1 MLHHRERS
9 PRLNNMPAE
18 VLEHVLSH
26 LKNANK
32 AALAMTRKARI
43 YQPGAK
49 PSEFNRALHHLKLK
63 PEVRIA
69 LSHRKAFAV
78 AKDALK
84 KLDKHYNTYV
94 NKPYIPGKSHVYIQG
109 LHEKNEANFMKHIK
123 PGYFVHSVGPLRH
136 REVKLGTNLK
146 SMFPNIQEIT
156 HFSPNRIEYTTK
168 KAWMGRYDIPTGY
181 RSENIGR
188 NGNVYT
194 KAFVRRHTV
203 HRTHKRARATSA
215 DGG

>member
-1 MLHHRERS
+1 
-9 PRLNNMPAE
+9 MPAE
-18 VLEHVLSH
+18 VLEQVLSH
-26 LKNANK
+26 LKNTNK

-49 PSEFNRALHHLKLK
+49 PSDFNRALHHLKLK

-84 KLDKHYNTYV
+84 KLDKHYDTYV
-94 NKPYIPGKSHVYIQG
+94 NKHFIPGKSHAIIHG
-109 LHEKNEANFMKHIK
+109 LHANNEENFMKHIK
-123 PGYFVHSVGPLRH
+123 PGYFVHSIGPLRN

-146 SMFPNIQEIT
+146 SMFPTIQEIT
-156 HFSPNRIEYTTK
+156 HLSPNHIEYTTNK
-168 KAWMGRYDIPTGY
+168 GWMGRYDTPIGY
-181 RSENIGR
+181 RAANIRR